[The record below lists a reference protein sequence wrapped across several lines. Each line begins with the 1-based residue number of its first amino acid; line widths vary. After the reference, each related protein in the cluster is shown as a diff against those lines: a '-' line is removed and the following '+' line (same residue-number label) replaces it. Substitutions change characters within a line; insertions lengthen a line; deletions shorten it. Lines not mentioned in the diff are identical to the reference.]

1 MEKKLSASRYL
12 RLKEDFVIQEVLLK
26 HLILGL
32 IDLERELEY
41 AQKTRRPLPVF
52 NHLEK
57 RVAGRK
63 VLGWLV
69 ALVGSSFHPQRRPI
83 GPGETE

>member
-32 IDLERELEY
+32 IDLE
-41 AQKTRRPLPVF
+41 
-52 NHLEK
+52 K